1 MSVHEKAQ
9 FETDSVFAAI
19 DMDDVASEIE
29 DILMQDDR
37 SNSKKFRK
45 NKLSSRRDSGNLSD
59 GPTIRAILAKRNKR
73 KGTALK

>member
-29 DILMQDDR
+29 DILMKNDDVR
-37 SNSKKFRK
+37 EPHK
-45 NKLSSRRDSGNLSD
+45 N
-59 GPTIRAILAKRNKR
+59 
-73 KGTALK
+73 

>member
-1 MSVHEKAQ
+1 MQDPPTLQKVGEQVLTEFQHTKSMSVHEKAQ

-37 SNSKKFRK
+37 PNSNKLRK
-45 NKLSSRRDSGNLSD
+45 NQLS
-59 GPTIRAILAKRNKR
+59 
-73 KGTALK
+73 

>member
-37 SNSKKFRK
+37 PNSNKLRK
-45 NKLSSRRDSGNLSD
+45 NQLS
-59 GPTIRAILAKRNKR
+59 
-73 KGTALK
+73 